1 MAHLIAAYSRHAGT
15 SAFLGRNADVPDLV
29 FERLIRKDFGDAE
42 EITFALGGLI

>member
-15 SAFLGRNADVPDLV
+15 SALLDRNADVPCFAFGGLV
-29 FERLIRKDFGDAE
+29 REDFGNAE